1 MEQNKKNVVFKAYFE
16 WMIGI
21 DPKNKGLGFN
31 VTKMHMEW
39 AWNLSQNL
47 KRKGLENMEN
57 EIGLK
62 QMLETSLR

>member
-31 VTKMHMEW
+31 VTKMHME
-39 AWNLSQNL
+39 
-47 KRKGLENMEN
+47 
-57 EIGLK
+57 
-62 QMLETSLR
+62 